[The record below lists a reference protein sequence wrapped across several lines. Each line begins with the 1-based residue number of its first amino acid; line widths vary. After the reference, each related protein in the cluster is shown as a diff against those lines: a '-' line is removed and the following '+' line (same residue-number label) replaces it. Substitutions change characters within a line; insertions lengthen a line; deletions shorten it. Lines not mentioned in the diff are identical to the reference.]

1 MVQAYRVACHLGDE
15 EEDLDATMRITNST
29 VFNKIL
35 IFMIKEAS
43 PSFPPTPSPNTSR
56 SPFPNSVPFM

>member
-1 MVQAYRVACHLGDE
+1 LWYWSGLQAYRIACHLGDE

-43 PSFPPTPSPNTSR
+43 HSLCCPIALP
-56 SPFPNSVPFM
+56 